1 MKKNIGIGID
11 IGGSHIVCCA
21 IDMSSGQPIE
31 GTEVE
36 EKVNNKGAKEEIFV
50 TWAKA
55 INGTINTIN
64 KEELI
69 GIGFAMPGAFNYK
82 TGVAS
87 FEGTEKYGQL
97 YDVNVKE
104 ELPKYLDVEN
114 AELRFIND
122 ASGFAAGEAWYGKA
136 KGTSR
141 SISITLGT
149 GFGSAFIEN
158 DIPVV
163 DRPDVPIHGCFWHL
177 PFRDGIA
184 DDYFSTRWF
193 VNSFKEVS
201 GITASGV
208 KDVAMDAVN
217 GGESQKLFD
226 AFGEGMGEFMLPWL
240 KKFKPD
246 TLVIGGNVSKAF
258 GLFSPAF
265 SKYLEENDMKLNV
278 VVSDLMEEAALIGS
292 ARLLDEDFWMKVK
305 DDLPE
310 K

>member
-1 MKKNIGIGID
+1 MKNIGIGVD

-36 EKVNNKGAKEEIFV
+36 EKVDNKGTKEEIFE

-55 INGTINTIN
+55 LNGTIKTIDTDS
-64 KEELI
+64 LI

-122 ASGFAAGEAWYGKA
+122 ASAFAVGEAWFGKA
-136 KGTSR
+136 KESKG

-149 GFGSAFIEN
+149 GFGSAFVEN

-163 DRPDVPIHGCFWHL
+163 ERDDVPSSGCFWHL
-177 PFRDGIA
+177 PYKDGIA

-193 VNSFKEVS
+193 VNSYEEMTGQK
-201 GITASGV
+201 ASGV
-208 KDVAMDAVN
+208 KDVAVAAAE
-217 GGESQKLFD
+217 GGQAQELFD
-226 AFGEGMGEFMLPWL
+226 EFGRQMGDFLIPWL
-240 KKFKPD
+240 KKFKPEA
-246 TLVIGGNVSKAF
+246 LVIGGNVSKAF
-258 GLFSPAF
+258 DLFYPSFHKQLQAN
-265 SKYLEENDMKLNV
+265 SIELNV
-278 VVSDLMEEAALIGS
+278 FVSELMEEAALIGS
-292 ARLLDEDFWMKVK
+292 ARLLDENFWAKVK

>member
-1 MKKNIGIGID
+1 MKNIGIGVD

-31 GTEVE
+31 GTVVE
-36 EKVNNKGAKEEIFV
+36 KKVDNKGTKEEIFQ

-55 INGTINTIN
+55 LNGTINTIDADS
-64 KEELI
+64 LI

-104 ELPKYLDVEN
+104 ELPNYLDVEDV
-114 AELRFIND
+114 ELRFIND
-122 ASGFAAGEAWYGKA
+122 ASAFAAGEAWYGKA
-136 KGTSR
+136 KGTSS

-163 DRPDVPIHGCFWHL
+163 DRSDVPIHGCFWHL

-193 VNSFKEVS
+193 VNSFKEIS

-226 AFGEGMGEFMLPWL
+226 AFGQGMGEFMLPWL
-240 KKFKPD
+240 KKFKPE

-258 GLFSPAF
+258 ELFNPAF
-265 SKYLEENDMKLNV
+265 SKYLTENKVSLNI
-278 VVSDLMEEAALIGS
+278 VVSELMEEAALIGS
-292 ARLLDEDFWMKVK
+292 ARLLDEKFWNQVK